1 MSGFLYTKNKK
12 NDFFQMGGCNMNE
25 NRAGLGYQD
34 FEEVRTPHKYGLQLC
49 IMCVM
54 ISVEIAKLY

>member
-1 MSGFLYTKNKK
+1 
-12 NDFFQMGGCNMNE
+12 MNE

-54 ISVEIAKLY
+54 ISVEITKLY